1 MNTLIII
8 AIIAT
13 LIQYVILGIL
23 LYARLSDNATVK
35 DFFKEWA
42 WQIKHGKPL
51 MAVMMTPVIGLI
63 FYISYCLAELINYL
77 YNEII
82 NKKIK

>member
-51 MAVMMTPVIGLI
+51 MAVMMTPIIGLV
-63 FYISYCLAELINYL
+63 FYIAYCLAAFINYL
-77 YNEII
+77 YNEILD
-82 NKKIK
+82 KKIK

>member
-77 YNEII
+77 YNEILD
-82 NKKIK
+82 KKIK